1 MKAHEY
7 QAKAVLAEF
16 GVPVPRGKVAATP
29 EEAAAAAAEIGGRVV
44 VKAQVHAGGR
54 GKAGGVKLVNTPD
67 EAAAEAKRLIGSRL
81 VTHQTG
87 PEGALVPSVLIEEA
101 VETAKELYLSV
112 IVDSQAKM
120 PVIMAS
126 EAGGM
131 DIEEVAATMPDKILR
146 AWVDPVMGYQ
156 ASIGRRLAY
165 GMNMDAA
172 LIRPMAEL
180 VGNVFKAF
188 VAKDC
193 AIAEINPLIITTDG
207 KLLAADAK
215 LNFDDNSMYRH
226 PEVVAMRDT
235 TQEDP
240 LEVEAT
246 TTGVNNYIKLS
257 GNIGCVVNG
266 AGLAMAT
273 LDTISL
279 FGGSAA
285 NFLDIG
291 TVNNVDRVVSAMRI
305 LTKDPDVKAIYF
317 NIFGGM
323 ARVDIIAQGL
333 VDSYQQFDVQ
343 VPLVARLTGNG
354 LEEGRRILQENGIN
368 IIEGMDMADGAQ
380 KAVAAAAGK

>member
-235 TQEDP
+235 TKRTHWRWRP
-240 LEVEAT
+240 PPPA
-246 TTGVNNYIKLS
+246 
-257 GNIGCVVNG
+257 
-266 AGLAMAT
+266 
-273 LDTISL
+273 
-279 FGGSAA
+279 
-285 NFLDIG
+285 
-291 TVNNVDRVVSAMRI
+291 
-305 LTKDPDVKAIYF
+305 
-317 NIFGGM
+317 
-323 ARVDIIAQGL
+323 
-333 VDSYQQFDVQ
+333 
-343 VPLVARLTGNG
+343 
-354 LEEGRRILQENGIN
+354 
-368 IIEGMDMADGAQ
+368 
-380 KAVAAAAGK
+380 